1 MRFGID
7 NVLISR
13 IRSLSPSFPKRVL
26 SSREYG
32 SYLKSGDRDSFL
44 AGRFAAKEAYVKA
57 SGRLGIKYSLVEVLN
72 DDTGKPALFVEG
84 KRTGQVTITHDF
96 VATALVVL
104 DD

>member
-13 IRSLSPSFPKRVL
+13 IKTLSPSFAKRIL
-26 SSREYG
+26 SPREYG
-32 SYLKSGDRDSFL
+32 EYLKTAAKDEYL
-44 AGRFAAKEAYVKA
+44 ASRFAAKEAYVKA
-57 SGRLGIKYSLVEVLN
+57 SGRLRIGYPLIEVLDN
-72 DDTGKPALFVEG
+72 AAGKPELYVAG

-96 VATALVVL
+96 IATVLVVL